1 MFVTLLFSE
10 CRQLLKSITYYIF
23 LICMV
28 LFFVTQLQDFELI
41 SKPEVSDSDFGI
53 KYSTDK
59 NIIMSSTL
67 TQLAREYNY
76 NQYTT
81 YPIGFYKEVILTDI
95 KQEKIVSILAN
106 SSGMTIEELKKTLK
120 DYNDNL
126 NQETTESE
134 YTIEMINGEGIK
146 IKPESNL
153 NYEEFLDNM
162 KEADEIIGGGS
173 SYTKVKVSQNAEVPM
188 TYEDAMK
195 NYNGILYKDH
205 VSGAYARLFSDYMVI
220 ILGILPVFLAVTRGL
235 RDRRSQIF
243 EVIYSKKMSSSK
255 IIFSRYFALVLMI
268 LIPLL
273 LLSISPLLQSLYYA
287 ESIGIHGDSFAFVKY
302 IIGWIM
308 PTILMSLSVGFF
320 FTELTNKPFGIFVQ
334 IIFWITSLF
343 SGIGNLI
350 GHVGW
355 NLMPRFNTLG
365 SYEVYNSV
373 FSDLVYN
380 RLMFI
385 AISFV
390 LLVLTVMTYELKRR
404 GLLKFYG
411 NVFQYRKSQ
420 SKD

>member
-41 SKPEVSDSDFGI
+41 SKPEVSDSDFG
-53 KYSTDK
+53 KKHSTDK
-59 NIIMSSTL
+59 DIIMSSTL

-81 YPIGFYKEVILTDI
+81 YPIGFYKEVILTDS
-95 KQEKIVSILAN
+95 KQEKIVSILAK
-106 SSGMTIEELKKTLK
+106 SSGMTVEELKKMFK
-120 DYNDNL
+120 DYNDN
-126 NQETTESE
+126 QVTTESG
-134 YTIEMINGEGIK
+134 YTIEMINGEGLK
-146 IKPESNL
+146 IQPYSNL
-153 NYEEFLDNM
+153 TYEDFLKNM

-173 SYTKVKVSQNAEVPM
+173 SYTKVNVSQNAEVPM
-188 TYEDAMK
+188 TYEDAME

-220 ILGILPVFLAVTRGL
+220 ILGILPVFLAVTRCL

-243 EVIYSKKMSSSK
+243 EVIYSKKMSSFK

-334 IIFWITSLF
+334 IIFWILSLF

-380 RLMFI
+380 RLMFT

-390 LLVLTVMTYELKRR
+390 LLVLTVITYELKRK
-404 GLLKFYG
+404 GVLKFYG
-411 NVFQYRKSQ
+411 KVFQYRKSQ